1 MPDIDVSLWPTLYQQ
16 TWPVRR
22 KYDVRHVDLNLNLT
36 DALFTALPVM
46 VWAAWDQ
53 APPSRRALWQPR
65 LWRFRGQ
72 NVSPDVLLGG
82 LAETITVD
90 KWADM
95 RNAGIAARWRDRWTW
110 RNKSRAADFVQEPA
124 NIRVLT
130 LEWLPLIGP
139 QHIRARARIAAWK
152 SYLGMTSAQQQF
164 VQTQAQATIG
174 AGGTEFRFAGGRRE
188 AS

>member
-22 KYDVRHVDLNLNLT
+22 KVDLIHVDNNLNLT
-36 DALFTALPVM
+36 DAMFTALPPM
-46 VWAAWDQ
+46 VWSAWSQ
-53 APPSRRALWQPR
+53 APPSRRALWRPR

-72 NVSPDVLLGG
+72 NISPDVLLGG

-90 KWADM
+90 KWADT
-95 RNAGIAARWRDRWTW
+95 RNAGISAHWRDRWAW
-110 RNKSRAADFVQEPA
+110 RNKSRASDFVQEPA

-130 LEWLPLIGP
+130 LEWLPLIAP

-152 SYLGMTSAQQQF
+152 SYLGMYSAQQQF
-164 VQTQAQATIG
+164 VQTDTQATT
-174 AGGTEFRFAGGRRE
+174 AHAGTEFRFTGGRRE

>member
-36 DALFTALPVM
+36 DALFTALPPM
-46 VWAAWDQ
+46 VWAAWSQ
-53 APPSRRALWQPR
+53 APPSRRALWAPR

-82 LAETITVD
+82 LAENVTVD

-95 RNAGIAARWRDRWTW
+95 RNAGIAAHWRARLGW
-110 RNKSRAADFVQEPA
+110 RNKSRQSDFVQEPA
-124 NIRVLT
+124 NIQIPL
-130 LEWLPLIGP
+130 LDWLPLIGP
-139 QHIRARARIAAWK
+139 QHIRARTRIAAWK
-152 SYLGMTSAQQQF
+152 SYLGMVSSQQQF
-164 VQTQAQATIG
+164 VQRQAQAATG
-174 AGGTEFRFAGGRRE
+174 AGTTQFRFAGGRRE
-188 AS
+188 LY